1 MYAEDTEYFEDAI
14 ATMWIMTGRQAVEL
28 IQAQSDS
35 IHSLTINAREFIK
48 AADAERSSLRKQL
61 EHCRR

>member
-1 MYAEDTEYFEDAI
+1 MYAEDTEYQAGVI
-14 ATMWIMTGRQAVEL
+14 TMTGRQAVEL

-35 IHSLTINAREFIK
+35 IWTLTINVREFIK

-61 EHCRR
+61 EQCRR